1 MFISHFGVLSTT
13 LLQVSERLVF
23 PFLRRITVLM
33 SAKSPKQFPG
43 GPNFFL
49 KSLELGFP
57 IDFGYV
63 SSRFLTWIEIALIM
77 RLSAQVC
84 AAIRII
90 PLPRTSRGEPRAAT
104 GH

>member
-43 GPNFFL
+43 GPNFLSQEFRV
-49 KSLELGFP
+49 GFP
-57 IDFGYV
+57 SISGMFQAD
-63 SSRFLTWIEIALIM
+63 S
-77 RLSAQVC
+77 
-84 AAIRII
+84 
-90 PLPRTSRGEPRAAT
+90 
-104 GH
+104 